1 MSLIKF
7 NRRLPWFNTDI
18 SDFFDSED
26 FLRDNFWTK
35 SMVEQPALNIKESD
49 KGFEIELAAPGLS
62 KKDFDVTIDNGY
74 LNISGKKSEEKEE
87 KENNYTRREFNYT
100 SFKRSLLLPE
110 NVKEEEV
117 KASYDNGILKL
128 TIAKKEEAKA
138 QKSKKKVEIV

>member
-7 NRRLPWFNTDI
+7 NKRLPWFNTDI

-35 SMVEQPALNIKESD
+35 SMVQQPALNIKESD

-87 KENNYTRREFNYT
+87 KENDYTRREFNYT

-110 NVKEEEV
+110 NVKEEEI
-117 KASYDNGILKL
+117 KANYDNGILKL
-128 TIAKKEEAKA
+128 TLAKREEAKT
-138 QKSKKKVEIV
+138 QKSKKKVEIA

>member
-110 NVKEEEV
+110 NVKEEEI
-117 KASYDNGILKL
+117 KANYDNGILKL
-128 TIAKKEEAKA
+128 TLAKKGEAKT
-138 QKSKKKVEIV
+138 QKSKKKVEIA